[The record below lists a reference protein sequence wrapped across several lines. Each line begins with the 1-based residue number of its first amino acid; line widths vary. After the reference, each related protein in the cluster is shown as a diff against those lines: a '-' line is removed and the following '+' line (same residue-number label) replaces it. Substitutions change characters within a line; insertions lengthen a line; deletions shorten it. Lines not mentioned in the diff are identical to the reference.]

1 MKLQA
6 LLVVIVLGSSLV
18 SFAQQKDT
26 TTDPQTTQ
34 KIRAISRAHDE
45 TVNNNNAAALAAV
58 FTDDAVFVSDRGPI
72 HGRQAIENWY
82 AGMFQVLHPEITLA
96 RQMGLFLTLIVPVA
110 MRHGKPENGAR
121 LNKVSH
127 ATPSKPKAIGQR
139 FIFARAMI
147 GKSGC

>member
-1 MKLQA
+1 
-6 LLVVIVLGSSLV
+6 VLGSSLV

-34 KIRAISRAHDE
+34 KIRAISRAYDE

-58 FTDDAVFVSDRGPI
+58 FTEHAVFVSDRGPI

-82 AGMFQVLHPEITLA
+82 AGMFQILHPRNHIGTPD
-96 RQMGLFLTLIVPVA
+96 GTVPTLIVPVA

-121 LNKVSH
+121 LNKVSQ
-127 ATPSKPKAIGQR
+127 ATPSNPKAIGQR